1 MRKELLLQEKRTLS
15 KKLIW
20 YAKGTIS
27 DDILKQFSLRQLQLL
42 CEILQKADDYRE
54 HSCPFYVLSA
64 CEVLQ
69 KETGRIAYFDN
80 SEVREESEEEV
91 LSGASSQI
99 YKSYQKK
106 KQLL

>member
-1 MRKELLLQEKRTLS
+1 MRKEQLLQEKRILS

-69 KETGRIAYFDN
+69 KETGRIALIIQKFARN
-80 SEVREESEEEV
+80 
-91 LSGASSQI
+91 
-99 YKSYQKK
+99 QKK
-106 KQLL
+106 RF